1 MTCTTDTRVRAIRSR
16 TRQYRARCEA
26 RQLSILTACSLLLLS
41 GIGLLLNHAQSSGVA
56 TVAGAYGAVLLQDGA
71 GAYVVIGIAAF
82 AAGVAVTVLC
92 VRLKSR
98 AARRMNE
105 EDNGD

>member
-1 MTCTTDTRVRAIRSR
+1 MTCTTDTRVRASRSR

-26 RQLSILTACSLLLLS
+26 RQLSILTACSLLLLA

>member
-16 TRQYRARCEA
+16 TRQYRARCKA
-26 RQLSILTACSLLLLS
+26 RQLSILTACSLLLLA

>member
-26 RQLSILTACSLLLLS
+26 RQLSILTACSLLLLA

-71 GAYVVIGIAAF
+71 GAYVVIGIADF

>member
-1 MTCTTDTRVRAIRSR
+1 MTCTTDTWVRAIRSR

-26 RQLSILTACSLLLLS
+26 RQLSILAACSLLLLA

-98 AARRMNE
+98 AARRVNE
-105 EDNGD
+105 KDNGD

>member
-26 RQLSILTACSLLLLS
+26 RQLSILTACSLLLLA
-41 GIGLLLNHAQSSGVA
+41 GIGLLMNHAQSSGVA

>member
-1 MTCTTDTRVRAIRSR
+1 MTCTTDNRVRAIRSR

-26 RQLSILTACSLLLLS
+26 RQLSILTACSLLLLA
-41 GIGLLLNHAQSSGVA
+41 GLGLLLNHAQSSGVA

>member
-1 MTCTTDTRVRAIRSR
+1 MTCTTENRVRAIRRR
-16 TRQYRARCEA
+16 TRQYRAHCEA
-26 RQLSILTACSLLLLS
+26 RQLSCLTACSLLLLA

>member
-26 RQLSILTACSLLLLS
+26 RQLSILTACSLLLLA

-82 AAGVAVTVLC
+82 AAGVAMTVLC

-98 AARRMNE
+98 AARHRNE

>member
-16 TRQYRARCEA
+16 TRQYRTRCEA
-26 RQLSILTACSLLLLS
+26 RQLSILTACSLLLLA

>member
-26 RQLSILTACSLLLLS
+26 RQLSILTACSLLLLA

-56 TVAGAYGAVLLQDGA
+56 TVAGAYGAVLLQAGA

>member
-1 MTCTTDTRVRAIRSR
+1 MTCTTDTRGRAIRSR

-26 RQLSILTACSLLLLS
+26 RQLSILTACSLLLLA

>member
-1 MTCTTDTRVRAIRSR
+1 MTCTTDNRVRAIRSR

-26 RQLSILTACSLLLLS
+26 RQLSILTACSLLLLA

-71 GAYVVIGIAAF
+71 GAYVVLGMAAF
-82 AAGVAVTVLC
+82 AAGVAGTVLC

>member
-26 RQLSILTACSLLLLS
+26 RQLSILTACSLLLLA
-41 GIGLLLNHAQSSGVA
+41 GIGLLLNHAQSSGMA

>member
-26 RQLSILTACSLLLLS
+26 RQLSILTACSLLLLA

-105 EDNGD
+105 EDNGV

>member
-1 MTCTTDTRVRAIRSR
+1 MTCTTDNRVRAIRSR

-26 RQLSILTACSLLLLS
+26 RQLSILTACSLLLLA

-71 GAYVVIGIAAF
+71 GAYVVIGISAF

>member
-1 MTCTTDTRVRAIRSR
+1 MTCTTDNRVRAIRSR

-26 RQLSILTACSLLLLS
+26 RQLSILTACSLLLLA

>member
-26 RQLSILTACSLLLLS
+26 RQLSILTACSLLLLA

-82 AAGVAVTVLC
+82 AAGMAVTVLC

>member
-1 MTCTTDTRVRAIRSR
+1 MICTTDTRVRAIRSR

-26 RQLSILTACSLLLLS
+26 RQLSILTACSLLLLA

>member
-26 RQLSILTACSLLLLS
+26 RQLSILTACSLLLLA